1 MVKCILNLTVLTC
14 WRQFWRVC
22 VMEFWFWVGFVL
34 FFFSLC
40 FFFPLFLRFSICAV
54 YLFLPGDEGLYF
66 AFELF
71 LSPITNVTLF
81 LQVRK
86 ALRAEQTARGQR
98 DRRHIQGF
106 YAHSYQLPKLWTR
119 GMSLNS
125 LRFSATLRDDPYFD
139 RNFLHMHFSWPAD
152 SQSLHFEPFKQLMLP
167 LPAPRQ
173 APKQL
178 SVVFFP
184 VRASVPQIC
193 THRPCWS

>member
-14 WRQFWRVC
+14 WRKFWRVC

-34 FFFSLC
+34 FFFFFSLLL
-40 FFFPLFLRFSICAV
+40 FFLIFTFQHLCRVFTSSWRRRLIFCIRVVPVS
-54 YLFLPGDEGLYF
+54 
-66 AFELF
+66 
-71 LSPITNVTLF
+71 ITNVTLF

-167 LPAPRQ
+167 LPTPRQ
-173 APKQL
+173 AAKQL

-184 VRASVPQIC
+184 VRASVP
-193 THRPCWS
+193 